1 MYKRAVYLFI
11 VFTISLCL
19 FGCGKNETVQT
30 ADSFFAMD
38 TVMTIEANGAKSKE
52 AIEEIK
58 KMIFY
63 IEALLSNKD
72 ENSELSRLN
81 KEKSLKVSEDLL
93 ELAKVS
99 VEYAKL
105 TDGAL
110 DITTYDASRA
120 WGFLDGN
127 YRILDSEE
135 LNSLVKTIDYR
146 NIKIDKDTISLGKD
160 TSIWFGAV
168 AKGYCSQKAVQILKK
183 YGINSALINLGGNVV
198 CIGQPLDDS
207 GWNIGVEDPANIGSA
222 LGVIKVN
229 DMAVVSSGNYQ
240 RFFEKDGKIYH
251 HILDPKTAA
260 PADVDIDM
268 VSIVT
273 NDATRA
279 DCLSTALYVMGMDKA
294 IDFYHRSGQDFGL
307 VIAKDNRLFISSN
320 LRDKF
325 TPIGSSDYSFFD

>member
-1 MYKRAVYLFI
+1 MYKRAVFLFI
-11 VFTISLCL
+11 VFTISLFL
-19 FGCGKNETVQT
+19 LGCGKNKTVQT

-38 TVMTIEANGAKSKE
+38 TVMTIEANGERSEE
-52 AIEEIK
+52 AVTEIK
-58 KMIFY
+58 KMIFDV
-63 IEALLSNKD
+63 EAILSNKD
-72 ENSELSRLN
+72 KNSELSLLN
-81 KEKSLKVSEDLL
+81 KKKRLKVSEDLI
-93 ELAKVS
+93 ELAKAS
-99 VEYAKL
+99 VEYANL

-110 DITTYDASRA
+110 DITTYEASRA

-127 YRILDSEE
+127 YRIPDREE
-135 LNSLVKTIDYR
+135 LQSLVKNIDYR
-146 NIKIDKDTISLGKD
+146 NIKIDKDTITLGED

-183 YGINSALINLGGNVV
+183 YDINSAIVNLGGNVV
-198 CIGQPLDDS
+198 CVGKPLDDS
-207 GWNIGVEDPANIGSA
+207 GWNIGVEDPENIGSA

-268 VSIVT
+268 VTIVT
-273 NDATRA
+273 PDATRA

-294 IDFYHRSGQDFGL
+294 IDFYNRSGKDFGL
-307 VIAKDNRLFISSN
+307 VIAKDNELFISSN
-320 LRDKF
+320 LKDKF
-325 TPIGSSDYSFFD
+325 TPIGSVGYSFFD